1 MHGLKKIY
9 KVLFLIIEVSGDAV
23 LHTIIFHLASNNQM
37 SYPFGAC
44 GITFTVWQILYQFA
58 ESEECG
64 STDYKYTLLNNFCKN
79 ITCLREEAF
88 RQSST

>member
-9 KVLFLIIEVSGDAV
+9 KVLFLIIEISEDAV
-23 LHTIIFHLASNNQM
+23 LHTIIFHLANNNQM

-44 GITFTVWQILYQFA
+44 GVTFTVWQILYQFA
-58 ESEECG
+58 ESEECS
-64 STDYKYTLLNNFCKN
+64 STDYKYVLLNNFCKN

-88 RQSST
+88 GQSST